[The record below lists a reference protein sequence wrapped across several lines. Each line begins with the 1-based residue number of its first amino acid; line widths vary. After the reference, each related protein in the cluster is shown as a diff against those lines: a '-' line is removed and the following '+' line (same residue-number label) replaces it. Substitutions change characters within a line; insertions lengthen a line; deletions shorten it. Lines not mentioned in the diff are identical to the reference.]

1 MRAFLLPLALLA
13 SACATPV
20 SIPTASVPFAVQQ
33 AAENVWKLS
42 CLWRVENIAL
52 GQCAPERKLTGATC
66 FPVQIIGDEIV
77 LMTAAHAV
85 QPDSPAETLT
95 SISIRS
101 GEVSL
106 MDGRVLQIH
115 DSVDSAL
122 VAFKI
127 GDHDIPVHEID
138 RRVPAFG
145 ERVYVAGYPGMA
157 GRLFL
162 GQGIITDP
170 DVCSAPVYPG
180 SSGGPVFDADGRVI
194 AMVIR
199 IGMGMNEPVQHTC
212 FHLLM
217 RDL

>member
-1 MRAFLLPLALLA
+1 MRFFLPSLALLT
-13 SACATPV
+13 SACAVPV
-20 SIPTASVPFAVQQ
+20 TVPTASVPLAVQK

-42 CLWRVENIAL
+42 CVWRIENIAL
-52 GQCAPERKLTGATC
+52 GQPPKHKLTSATC

-101 GEVSL
+101 GGVSL
-106 MDGRVLQIH
+106 MNGRVLQIH
-115 DSVDSAL
+115 DTVDSAL
-122 VAFKI
+122 IAFEI
-127 GDHDIPVHEID
+127 GDRIVPLHEID
-138 RRVPAFG
+138 PRVPAFG

-180 SSGGPVFDADGRVI
+180 SSGGPVFDADGQVI

-199 IGMGMNEPVQHTC
+199 IGMGMNEPVQYTC

-217 RDL
+217 REL